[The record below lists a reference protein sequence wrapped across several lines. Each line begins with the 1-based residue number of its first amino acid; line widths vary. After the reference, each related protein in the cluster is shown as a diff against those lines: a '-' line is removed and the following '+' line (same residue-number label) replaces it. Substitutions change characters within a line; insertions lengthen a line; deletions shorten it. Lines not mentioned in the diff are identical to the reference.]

1 MQSTWKTKKHINTS
15 IMKTMVLLI
24 SHGAFDNDFHIT
36 VTHARY
42 VSKRWRVY
50 GTGIC
55 QLW

>member
-1 MQSTWKTKKHINTS
+1 
-15 IMKTMVLLI
+15 MKTMVFLI
-24 SHGAFDNDFHIT
+24 SHRAFDNDCHIT